1 MISILLLLHDIAAYT
16 GAAELTQSCGGTI
29 LLVTLLT
36 KPQITLLPDWDSH
49 SNSVYGTHV
58 AWLTN

>member
-1 MISILLLLHDIAAYT
+1 MLNDIISPQLATESTSSSIANK
-16 GAAELTQSCGGTI
+16 ETI

-36 KPQITLLPDWDSH
+36 KPQTTLLPDWDSH
-49 SNSVYGTHV
+49 SNSVYGMHI